1 MTGAVT
7 TPGPA
12 ETPTPSALSVTPR
25 RRWAFRLVAFVA
37 GGTVS
42 LVFPEAGLWWWA
54 YVGLVPVLVLV
65 RTAPDRREALVRSWA
80 AGSGFFLGL
89 HHWLVP
95 TLMVFTP
102 FLALL
107 VGLVWVPWGAAAWW
121 LLRGDLSVR
130 RALAAMV
137 VLPSI
142 WLTAEYVRAWHPFGG
157 SWGFLGLS
165 QWQVRPVLAVAA
177 LGGVW
182 ALSFLLVATNVAV
195 SVALTSHARRWAR
208 AAAAGL
214 GVVLIVAA
222 VAYGLTRPQPEV
234 VGHLRIAG
242 VQPGVVHSPRERLA
256 ANERITDEL
265 VAADDTQDVDVIVW
279 GQSSVGIDI
288 DIAEDVRQRLLAV
301 AERAQRPVIVNVDG
315 RLPHGRVSKTTM
327 VVRPD
332 GLADTYTKQRLVP
345 FGEYIPLRP
354 IFGWLAGITKAAEED
369 RLPGTDFTTFEL
381 AGATIG
387 PLISY
392 ESTFPDIRRT
402 LARRGVDMTL
412 VQAAATTFQGS
423 WALPQQ
429 ASFEAVRAV
438 ESGRPAVLVAVS
450 GTSAAFDARGRQL
463 AWVDQDRTGAWTVDV
478 PLSRQDTPFVRW
490 GDWVPAV
497 SLSALI
503 LATTVALRDAMRA
516 RCHRHEP

>member
-1 MTGAVT
+1 M
-7 TPGPA
+7 PPA
-12 ETPTPSALSVTPR
+12 PR
-25 RRWAFRLVAFVA
+25 APLTVMPRPRWGLRLLAFVA

-54 YVGLVPVLVLV
+54 YVGLVPVLALV
-65 RTAPDRREALVRSWA
+65 RTAPNRREALVRSWA
-80 AGSGFFLGL
+80 AGCGFFLGL
-89 HHWLVP
+89 HYWLVP
-95 TLMVFTP
+95 SLLVFTP
-102 FLALL
+102 ILVLV
-107 VGLVWVPWGAAAWW
+107 VGLVWVPWGAGAWW
-121 LLRGDLSVR
+121 LLRGDISVR
-130 RALAAMV
+130 RALAALV

-142 WLTAEYVRAWHPFGG
+142 WVMTEYVRAWDPFGG

-165 QWQVRPVLAVAA
+165 QWQVRPVLALAA

-182 ALSFLLVATNVAV
+182 ALSFLLVATSVAATVAV
-195 SVALTSHARRWAR
+195 APHARKWAR

-214 GVVLIVAA
+214 GVVLIAAA
-222 VAYGLTRPQPEV
+222 VAYGLTRPEPEV
-234 VGHLRIAG
+234 VGHLHIGG
-242 VQPGVVHSPRERLA
+242 VQPGVVHSPRARLE

-265 VAADDTQDVDVIVW
+265 VAADVTHDVDVIVW

-288 DIAEDVRQRLLAV
+288 DIAADVRQRLLAV
-301 AERAQRPVIVNVDG
+301 ADRANRPVIVNVDG
-315 RLPHGRVSKTTM
+315 RLPHGRISKTTI

-332 GLADTYTKQRLVP
+332 GLGDTYTKQRLVP

-354 IFGWLAGITKAAEED
+354 IFGWLAGFTRAAEED

-412 VQAAATTFQGS
+412 VQGAATTFQGS

-450 GTSAAFDARGRQL
+450 GTSAAFDPRGRQL
-463 AWVDQDRTGAWTVDV
+463 AWIDQDHTGAWTVDV
-478 PLSRQDTPFVRW
+478 PLSHEDTPFVRW

-497 SLSALI
+497 SQSVLI
-503 LATTVALRDAMRA
+503 LATAAALSDALRA
-516 RCHRHEP
+516 RRHRHHR

>member
-1 MTGAVT
+1 
-7 TPGPA
+7 
-12 ETPTPSALSVTPR
+12 
-25 RRWAFRLVAFVA
+25 
-37 GGTVS
+37 

-54 YVGLVPVLVLV
+54 YVGLVPVLALV
-65 RTAPDRREALVRSWA
+65 RAAPNRREALVRSWA
-80 AGSGFFLGL
+80 AGCGFFLGL

-95 TLMVFTP
+95 TLLVFTP
-102 FLALL
+102 VLALL
-107 VGLVWVPWGAAAWW
+107 VGLVWVPWGAGAWW
-121 LLRGDLSVR
+121 LLRGDISLR
-130 RALAAMV
+130 RMAAAVV

-142 WLTAEYVRAWHPFGG
+142 WVMTEYVRAWHPFGG

-165 QWQVRPVLAVAA
+165 QWQVRPILAVAA

-182 ALSFLLVATNVAV
+182 ALSFLLASTNVAV
-195 SVALTSHARRWAR
+195 SVALMSHARRWVR

-214 GVVLIVAA
+214 TVVLIVAA
-222 VAYGLTRPQPEV
+222 LVYGLTRPSPEV
-234 VGHLRIAG
+234 VGHLRIGG

-265 VAADDTQDVDVIVW
+265 VTADVTKDVDIVVW

-288 DIAEDVRQRLLAV
+288 DIAEDIRQRLLAV
-301 AERAQRPVIVNVDG
+301 ADRAQRPVIVNVDG

-327 VVRPD
+327 LVRPD

-354 IFGWLAGITKAAEED
+354 IFGWLAGFTKAAEED

-450 GTSAAFDARGRQL
+450 GTSAAFDPRGRQL
-463 AWVDQDRTGAWTVDV
+463 TWIDQDRTGAWTVDV
-478 PLSRQDTPFVRW
+478 PLSREDTPFVRW

-497 SLSALI
+497 SLSVLT
-503 LATTVALRDAMRA
+503 LATAVALRDAMRA
-516 RCHRHEP
+516 RRHRRQR